1 MSARE
6 REGFTIVEVMV
17 AVVMLSVGIM
27 ALVGSS
33 ALVSRMVGHG
43 KQATYVG
50 QIAAARLDYLRQI
63 ANSTSP
69 ACGSAAYKTDSLTTN
84 RLREVWVVGPVVA
97 GDNTRL
103 VHAIVRHRSSR
114 RLVSDTLRTTIL
126 CK

>member
-33 ALVSRMVGHG
+33 ALVSRMVGQG
-43 KQATYVG
+43 KQTTYVG
-50 QIAAARLDYLRQI
+50 QMATARLDYLRQV
-63 ANSTSP
+63 AASTSP
-69 ACGSAAYKTDSLTTN
+69 PCGSALFKTDSLTTN